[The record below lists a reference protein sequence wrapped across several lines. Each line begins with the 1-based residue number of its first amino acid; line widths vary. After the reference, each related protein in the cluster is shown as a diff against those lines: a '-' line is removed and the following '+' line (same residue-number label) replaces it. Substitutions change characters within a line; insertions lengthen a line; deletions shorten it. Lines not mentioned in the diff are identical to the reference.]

1 MVGGPILAAL
11 ADRLPWRRTMVA
23 CDLIRA
29 GVVGLLAWP
38 GIPLPILLALLFA
51 SALVAPPFE
60 AARSALMPVAIPGDA
75 FVLANSLQSVL
86 RQTTQVAGF
95 LIAGVLVALLNA
107 RGALLADALTFAL
120 SAAAIRLWIK
130 HRDAPPKHPERRSL
144 LQETVDGMRL
154 VLGHKVL
161 RPYLILAFIT
171 SGCVYA
177 SEGLSAPFAKHL
189 NGGGPQVIGIL
200 LASIPIGEAIGAIVL
215 GRFAS
220 PTLRPKLV
228 VPMAIMSGCVLV
240 PIALDPPLPVVSLL
254 YALSGF
260 GVSCMTIV
268 NANYVRAIAPQFR
281 GRAFGVA
288 QSGLQISQG
297 VGVLIAGAL
306 ASVLLPP
313 HVVALCGAAGALGIM
328 LLASALAERQTAGR
342 GDGASGDRTS
352 RKGLRLEWWTWS
364 QPRARRRLST
374 TPSAATRRSYDWWT
388 PSTRVSRRTS
398 CCARST
404 RSRTSA
410 RRTNGFGSSW
420 SSTGAAPPRIPTSAV
435 TRDCG
440 CGTCLS
446 R

>member
-1 MVGGPILAAL
+1 MAATPARPATYRQVFALVEARVLLGTQVLSLVGDLLATVALTVLVYTNTGSTVLAAATFAIGYLPWVVGGPILAAL

-328 LLASALAERQTAGR
+328 LLASA
-342 GDGASGDRTS
+342 
-352 RKGLRLEWWTWS
+352 W
-364 QPRARRRLST
+364 
-374 TPSAATRRSYDWWT
+374 PSVKLQDEAMEHPATG
-388 PSTRVSRRTS
+388 PVGKVS
-398 CCARST
+398 A
-404 RSRTSA
+404 
-410 RRTNGFGSSW
+410 
-420 SSTGAAPPRIPTSAV
+420 
-435 TRDCG
+435 
-440 CGTCLS
+440 
-446 R
+446 